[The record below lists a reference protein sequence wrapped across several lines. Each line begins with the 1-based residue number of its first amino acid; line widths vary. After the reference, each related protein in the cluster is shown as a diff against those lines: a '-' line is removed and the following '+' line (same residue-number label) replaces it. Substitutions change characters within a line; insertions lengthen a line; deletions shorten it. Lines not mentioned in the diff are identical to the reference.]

1 MPLTIE
7 ELRKRNAEL
16 IAEERKAANGLTGFW
31 YLSFA
36 SPTKFN
42 GGVIVRAFGF
52 VHACQ
57 RARDLQINPGG
68 EVRGVPCP
76 PQQVPPPKYL
86 DRLLSRAEL
95 EECWGKMSKLSELEA
110 EDESGQS

>member
-1 MPLTIE
+1 MPMPLTLE

-16 IAEERKAANGLTGFW
+16 ITQERKAANGKTGFW
-31 YLSFA
+31 YLSYADEDQFR
-36 SPTKFN
+36 

-68 EVRGVPCP
+68 QIQGVPCP
-76 PQQVPPPKYL
+76 PEQVPPPKYQ
-86 DRLLSRAEL
+86 DRLLSLAEL
-95 EECWGKMSKLSELEA
+95 KEFWNMVKFSELE
-110 EDESGQS
+110 GIQ